1 MSAVKNLIIAS
12 LLTIGIG
19 APSGFAVA
27 NAVKNKSLTK
37 TVAEITKENKNLK
50 KDKEELLNV
59 ISGNEN
65 QITELQ
71 EGLTIANNLKAE
83 KEAQVQE
90 LTLQLE
96 SKTTEYNNICA
107 ELENSQQNNLELQ
120 DKKTELEN
128 EISTLNETIN
138 LNTNE
143 ITQLNLTI
151 NSLNATIENLQSEN
165 TALKNRLDEL
175 GVSRLSPGL
184 YSTGSMNLI
193 RSWDDMV
200 NDNNSDY
207 YISFVKGST
216 ENKQNKILMYYGHN
230 HTQEVDGDLVI
241 GNVPDVDGLYFYG
254 SKLNSIDFTNLD
266 TSKIIRLYG
275 SFQHSKQLTN
285 INFKNFNTT
294 NVTNMGAMFLGC
306 DKLNNLDL
314 SSFNTTNCK
323 DVSLMFY
330 ECVGLT
336 SLNISNFDLSNVTSI
351 NRMFAGC
358 SSLKSINL
366 GLFDIGNV
374 TEYITTTENFNG
386 LFKLFDGCTSLTDI
400 TYLGTI
406 EEWKAK
412 NITNATTG
420 IKEDGT
426 VTVHCSDGDYVITAS

>member
-19 APSGFAVA
+19 APSGVAVA
-27 NAVKNKSLTK
+27 NAVKNKSLTQ
-37 TVAEITKENKNLK
+37 TVFEITEENKNLK
-50 KDKEELLNV
+50 KNKEELFNV

-65 QITELQ
+65 RITELQ

-96 SKTTEYNNICA
+96 SNKT
-107 ELENSQQNNLELQ
+107 
-120 DKKTELEN
+120 KTDS
-128 EISTLNETIN
+128 EIASLNETIN
-138 LNTNE
+138 SINND
-143 ITQLNLTI
+143 IKQLNSTI
-151 NSLNATIENLQSEN
+151 NSLNATIENLQNEN
-165 TALKNRLDEL
+165 IALKNRLDEL

-184 YSTGSMNLI
+184 YSTGSINLI

-200 NDNNSDY
+200 NDHNSDY
-207 YISFVKGST
+207 YISFDKGSFNGV
-216 ENKQNKILMYYGHN
+216 EKNKVLMYYGFN
-230 HTQEVDGDLVI
+230 DTKEVDGDLVI
-241 GNVPDVDGLYFYG
+241 GNVPDVDRLYFWG
-254 SKLNSIDFTNLD
+254 SNLNSIDFTNLD
-266 TSKIIRLYG
+266 TSKITDLYAV
-275 SFQHSKQLTN
+275 FQNSRQLTT

-314 SSFNTTNCK
+314 SSFNTTNCN
-323 DVSLMFY
+323 DVSLMFN
-330 ECVGLT
+330 ECFGLT
-336 SLNISNFDLSNVTSI
+336 SLDISNFDLSNVTSI
-351 NRMFAGC
+351 DRMFAGC

-374 TEYITTTENFNG
+374 TEYITTTENLNG

-412 NITNATTG
+412 DITNATTG

-426 VTVHCSDGDYVITAS
+426 VTVHCSDGDYVITAK